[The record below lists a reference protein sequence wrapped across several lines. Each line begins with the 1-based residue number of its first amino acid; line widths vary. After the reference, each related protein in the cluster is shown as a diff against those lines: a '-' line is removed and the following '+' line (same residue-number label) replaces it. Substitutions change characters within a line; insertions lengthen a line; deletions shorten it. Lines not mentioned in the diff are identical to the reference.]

1 MKALRFSA
9 VAACAALAAG
19 CGGPPA
25 APDEPAAPA
34 AAAPSTAAATAAPP
48 EPDGCWDVD
57 YLIAEGWGN
66 DAHKAAA
73 AADWLR
79 VNTDVDPCE
88 YSHAQAAEML
98 AKQRDE
104 LDRLRARDGAAF
116 AAAEAEATPA
126 PPEPPPSTQP
136 APEGGAPEGG
146 AGLAE
151 EEGRPSEV
159 FAEEGEL
166 GTVTTVISPGEPVE
180 IDHEPPPEPEQSE
193 IVDVPA
199 QTSEQPPGDDV
210 LPETDNPEP
219 VGKPVR
225 LTSSVL
231 LSEVADI
238 DLGLKDSGG
247 HPASETCVFAH
258 GFARGDLIK
267 GAQWEYHTDAAP
279 GEEEWMGAEVW
290 TVEKVTI
297 PPAERPETVRN
308 LAYWQGQ
315 VNRQVFWVYPD
326 ETRRRTDLDA
336 EPNVSVH
343 FYAGADGRLHL
354 SAPPGDCGG

>member
-1 MKALRFSA
+1 MKALSLSA
-9 VAACAALAAG
+9 AAAGVALAA
-19 CGGPPA
+19 CGGPA
-25 APDEPAAPA
+25 APDEPAAP
-34 AAAPSTAAATAAPP
+34 STAAAAAITAPP
-48 EPDGCWDVD
+48 LPEPEGCWDER
-57 YLIAEGWGN
+57 YLIAAEGWGVQ
-66 DAHKAAA
+66 DARAAA
-73 AADWLR
+73 AAARWLSD
-79 VNTDVDPCE
+79 NTDIDPCG
-88 YSHAQAAEML
+88 YSHAQADEMR
-98 AKQRDE
+98 AKQQEERR
-104 LDRLRARDGAAF
+104 RLRAEYQAAA
-116 AAAEAEATPA
+116 AAAEAEANPA
-126 PPEPPPSTQP
+126 PPAPPPSTQP
-136 APEGGAPEGG
+136 APERGAPEGG

-151 EEGRPSEV
+151 EEGSPSEV
-159 FAEEGEL
+159 SAEEGEL
-166 GTVTTVISPGEPVE
+166 GTVTVTIPPGEPVE
-180 IDHEPPPEPEQSE
+180 IDHEPPPEPEQPE
-193 IVDVPA
+193 IVVVPA
-199 QTSEQPPGDDV
+199 STTEPPGDDV
-210 LPETDNPEP
+210 LPEPDNPNPEP
-219 VGKPVR
+219 LGKVR